1 MGNSKKERV
10 EDSTPNASG
19 EIPNLHTFITA
30 NKSLRTREYVSLFSE
45 FIAYCKRQHIYT
57 YCRPVLTPQSRE
69 VTIWDADLNKDRKMI
84 MFASNNYLGMANS
97 PYVKK
102 KVTEAIDLYGVGL
115 AGPPLLNG
123 YTKLMIELEERLAH
137 LKHQESAMVFSSGYA
152 ANLGML
158 MALAQENDHIL
169 YDELSHASLF
179 DGMRMTQVPATKFAH
194 NDLVDLEAKLAQ
206 LSKTT
211 KDTVFVAVEGVYS
224 MDGDLAP
231 LDKIVPLVKRYGGFL
246 LLDDAHGTGV
256 MGKFG
261 SGTAEHFGVEKQI
274 DLSMGTFSKSF
285 AMTGGFL
292 AGPKDLID
300 YMRFFAR
307 SYMFSAALT
316 PVTLAAVLAGI
327 DVIEKE
333 PELRELLLENARY
346 AILKLQSFGIISKP
360 EAAIIALKVPDWMD
374 VRKANHI
381 IHEQG
386 IFLNAIEYPAVPE
399 GEERFRISITAEHTR
414 TDIDKLA
421 EVLDIVWNSL
431 IVKKN

>member
-1 MGNSKKERV
+1 
-10 EDSTPNASG
+10 
-19 EIPNLHTFITA
+19 
-30 NKSLRTREYVSLFSE
+30 
-45 FIAYCKRQHIYT
+45 
-57 YCRPVLTPQSRE
+57 
-69 VTIWDADLNKDRKMI
+69 
-84 MFASNNYLGMANS
+84 
-97 PYVKK
+97 
-102 KVTEAIDLYGVGL
+102 
-115 AGPPLLNG
+115 
-123 YTKLMIELEERLAH
+123 
-137 LKHQESAMVFSSGYA
+137 
-152 ANLGML
+152 ML
-158 MALAQENDHIL
+158 VALAQENDHIL

-211 KDTVFVAVEGVYS
+211 KDTLFVAVEGVYS

-231 LDKIVPLVKRYGGFL
+231 LDKIVPLVKKYGGFL

-256 MGKFG
+256 MGKSG

-300 YMRFFAR
+300 YLRFFAR

-327 DVIEKE
+327 DVVEKE

-346 AILKLQSFGIISKP
+346 AIQKLQPFGIISKP

-374 VRKANHI
+374 VRNANHF

-414 TDIDKLA
+414 ADIDRLA
-421 EVLDIVWNSL
+421 EVLDMVWNSP
-431 IVKKN
+431 IVHKT

>member
-1 MGNSKKERV
+1 MANTDPKRV
-10 EDSTPNASG
+10 TTATSNTVEET
-19 EIPNLHTFITA
+19 PNLHTFLTA
-30 NKSLRTREYVSLFSE
+30 NKSLKNREYIPLFSK
-45 FIAYCKRQHIYT
+45 FINYLKGQHIYT
-57 YCRPVLTPQSRE
+57 YCRKVLTPQSRE
-69 VTIWDADLNKDRKMI
+69 VTIWDANTAENTKMI

-97 PYVKK
+97 PYMKK
-102 KVTEAIDLYGVGL
+102 KVTEAMDKYGAGL

-123 YTKLMIELEERLAH
+123 YTSLMSELEERLAR
-137 LKHQESAMVFSSGYA
+137 LKHQEAAMIFSSGYG

-158 MALAQENDHIL
+158 VALAQENDHIL

-211 KDTVFVAVEGVYS
+211 KDTLFVAVEGVYS

-231 LDKIVPLVKRYGGFL
+231 LDKIVPLVKKYGGFI

-256 MGKFG
+256 LGKSG

-292 AGPKDLID
+292 AGPKELID

-327 DVIEKE
+327 DVIERE
-333 PELRELLLENARY
+333 PALRDVLLDNARY
-346 AILKLQSFGIISKP
+346 AIKKLQPFGVISKP

-374 VRKANHI
+374 VRKANQF

-386 IFLNAIEYPAVPE
+386 IFLNSIEYPAVPE
-399 GEERFRISITAEHTR
+399 GEERFRISITVEHTR
-414 TDIDKLA
+414 ADIDKLA
-421 EVLDIVWNSL
+421 EVLRLAWDSP
-431 IVKKN
+431 IVKK

>member
-1 MGNSKKERV
+1 M
-10 EDSTPNASG
+10 TAIPSG
-19 EIPNLHTFITA
+19 ETEEMPNLHTFISA
-30 NKSLRTREYVSLFSE
+30 NKSLKTKEYVPLFSR
-45 FIAYCKRQHIYT
+45 FITDLKEKHIYT
-57 YCRPVLTPQSRE
+57 YCRKVLTPQSRE
-69 VTIWDADLNKDRKMI
+69 VTIWDADTDQNHRMI

-102 KVTEAIDLYGVGL
+102 KVAEAMDLYGVGL

-152 ANLGML
+152 ANVGML
-158 MALAQENDHIL
+158 VALAQGNDHVL
-169 YDELSHASLF
+169 FDELSHASF
-179 DGMRMTQVPATKFAH
+179 IDGMRMTQVPSTKFAH
-194 NDLVDLEAKLAQ
+194 NDLADLETHLAY

-211 KDTVFVAVEGVYS
+211 QDTLFVGIEGVYS

-231 LDKIVPLVKRYGGFL
+231 LDKIVPLVKKYGGL
-246 LLDDAHGTGV
+246 LMLDDAHGTGV
-256 MGKFG
+256 LGKSG

-300 YMRFFAR
+300 YLRFFAR

-333 PELRELLLENARY
+333 PELRELLLDNARY
-346 AILKLQSFGIISKP
+346 AIQKLQPFGVISKP

-374 VRKANHI
+374 VRKANHF

-414 TDIDKLA
+414 ADVDRLA
-421 EVLDIVWNSL
+421 EVLDATWNSP
-431 IVKKN
+431 IVKKV

>member
-1 MGNSKKERV
+1 MANPETKRV
-10 EDSTPNASG
+10 ASSASNAG
-19 EIPNLHTFITA
+19 EETPNLHTFLTA
-30 NKSLRTREYVSLFSE
+30 NKTLKTREYVPLFSK
-45 FIAYCKRQHIYT
+45 FLTYLKDQHIYT
-57 YCRPVLTPQSRE
+57 YCRKVLTPQSRE
-69 VTIWDADLNKDRKMI
+69 VTIWDANTGKDHKMI

-97 PYVKK
+97 SYVKK
-102 KVTEAIDLYGVGL
+102 KVTEAMDLYGVGL
-115 AGPPLLNG
+115 GGPPLLNG
-123 YTKLMIELEERLAH
+123 YTQLMIELEEQLAR
-137 LKHQESAMVFSSGYA
+137 LKHQEAAMVFSSGYA
-152 ANLGML
+152 ANVGML
-158 MALAQENDHIL
+158 VALAQENDHIL

-179 DGMRMTQVPATKFAH
+179 DGMRMTHVPATKFAH

-211 KDTVFVAVEGVYS
+211 KDTLFVAVEGVYS

-231 LDKIVPLVKRYGGFL
+231 LDKIVPMVKKYGGFL

-256 MGKFG
+256 LGKSG

-292 AGPKDLID
+292 AGPKELID

-327 DVIEKE
+327 DEVEKK
-333 PELRELLLENARY
+333 PELRDRLLDNARY
-346 AILKLQSFGIISKP
+346 MIQKLQPFGVISKP
-360 EAAIIALKVPDWMD
+360 EAAIVALKVPEWMD
-374 VRKANHI
+374 VRKANQF

-399 GEERFRISITAEHTR
+399 GEERFRISVTVEHTR
-414 TDIDKLA
+414 ADIDRLA
-421 EVLDIVWNSL
+421 EVLALTWNSND
-431 IVKKN
+431 VKKA

>member
-1 MGNSKKERV
+1 MANTDPKRV
-10 EDSTPNASG
+10 TTATSNTVEET
-19 EIPNLHTFITA
+19 PNLHTFLTA
-30 NKSLRTREYVSLFSE
+30 NKSLKNREYIPLFSK
-45 FIAYCKRQHIYT
+45 FINYLKGQHIYT
-57 YCRPVLTPQSRE
+57 YCRKVLTPQSRE
-69 VTIWDADLNKDRKMI
+69 VTIWDANTAENRKMI

-97 PYVKK
+97 PYMKK
-102 KVTEAIDLYGVGL
+102 KVTEAMDKYGAGL

-123 YTKLMIELEERLAH
+123 YTSLMSELEERLAR
-137 LKHQESAMVFSSGYA
+137 LKHQEAAMIFSSGYG

-158 MALAQENDHIL
+158 VALAQENDHIL

-211 KDTVFVAVEGVYS
+211 KDTLFVAVEGVYS

-231 LDKIVPLVKRYGGFL
+231 LDKIVPLVKKYGGFI

-256 MGKFG
+256 LGKSG

-292 AGPKDLID
+292 AGPKELID

-327 DVIEKE
+327 DVIERE
-333 PELRELLLENARY
+333 PALRDVLLDNARY
-346 AILKLQSFGIISKP
+346 AIKKLQPFGVFSKP

-374 VRKANHI
+374 VRKANQF

-386 IFLNAIEYPAVPE
+386 IFLNSIEYPAVPE
-399 GEERFRISITAEHTR
+399 GEERFRISITVEHTR
-414 TDIDKLA
+414 ADIDKLA
-421 EVLDIVWNSL
+421 EVLRLAWDSP
-431 IVKKN
+431 IVKK

>member
-1 MGNSKKERV
+1 MANTETKRV
-10 EDSTPNASG
+10 ATADSNKT
-19 EIPNLHTFITA
+19 EETPNLHTFLSA
-30 NKSLRTREYVSLFSE
+30 NKSLRTREYVSLFSK
-45 FIAYCKRQHIYT
+45 FLTYLKDHHIYT
-57 YCRPVLTPQSRE
+57 YCRKVLTPQSRE
-69 VTIWDADLNKDRKMI
+69 VTIWDANTGKDHNML

-115 AGPPLLNG
+115 GGPPLLNG
-123 YTKLMIELEERLAH
+123 YTQLMIELEERLAR
-137 LKHQESAMVFSSGYA
+137 LKHQEAAMVFSSGYA
-152 ANLGML
+152 ANVGML
-158 MALAQENDHIL
+158 VALAQANDHIL

-179 DGMRMTQVPATKFAH
+179 DGMRMTHVPATKFAH
-194 NDLVDLEAKLAQ
+194 NDLEDLEAKLAQ

-211 KDTVFVAVEGVYS
+211 KDTLFVAVEGVYS

-231 LDKIVPLVKRYGGFL
+231 LDKIVPLVKKYGGFL

-256 MGKFG
+256 LGKTG

-292 AGPKDLID
+292 AGSKELID
-300 YMRFFAR
+300 YLRFFAR

-327 DVIEKE
+327 DEVEKK
-333 PELRELLLENARY
+333 PELRDLLLDNARY
-346 AILKLQSFGIISKP
+346 MIQKLQPFGVISKP
-360 EAAIIALKVPDWMD
+360 EAAIVALKVPEWMD
-374 VRKANHI
+374 VRKANQL

-386 IFLNAIEYPAVPE
+386 VFLNAIEYPAVPE
-399 GEERFRISITAEHTR
+399 GEERFRISVTVEHTR
-414 TDIDKLA
+414 ADIDRLA
-421 EVLDIVWNSL
+421 EVLRLVWNSP
-431 IVKKN
+431 IVKKI

>member
-1 MGNSKKERV
+1 MANTDPKRV
-10 EDSTPNASG
+10 TTATSNTVEET
-19 EIPNLHTFITA
+19 PNLHTFLTA
-30 NKSLRTREYVSLFSE
+30 NKSLKNREYIPLFSK
-45 FIAYCKRQHIYT
+45 FINYLKGQHIYT
-57 YCRPVLTPQSRE
+57 YCRKVLTPQSRE
-69 VTIWDADLNKDRKMI
+69 VTIWDANTAENRKMI

-97 PYVKK
+97 PYMKK
-102 KVTEAIDLYGVGL
+102 KVTEAMDKYGAGL

-123 YTKLMIELEERLAH
+123 YTSLMSELEERLAR
-137 LKHQESAMVFSSGYA
+137 LKHQEAAMIFSSGYG

-158 MALAQENDHIL
+158 VALAQENDHIL

-211 KDTVFVAVEGVYS
+211 KDTLFVAVEGVYS

-231 LDKIVPLVKRYGGFL
+231 LDKIVPLVKKYGGFI

-256 MGKFG
+256 LGKSG

-292 AGPKDLID
+292 AGPKELID

-327 DVIEKE
+327 DVIERE
-333 PELRELLLENARY
+333 PALRDVLLDNARY
-346 AILKLQSFGIISKP
+346 AIKKLQPFGVISKP

-374 VRKANHI
+374 VRKANQF

-386 IFLNAIEYPAVPE
+386 IFLNSIEYPAVPE
-399 GEERFRISITAEHTR
+399 GEERFRISITVEHTR
-414 TDIDKLA
+414 ADIDKLA
-421 EVLDIVWNSL
+421 EVLRLAWDSP
-431 IVKKN
+431 IVKK

>member
-1 MGNSKKERV
+1 MENSETKWVKTPAPSTSK
-10 EDSTPNASG
+10 DS
-19 EIPNLHTFITA
+19 PNLRTFISA
-30 NKSLRTREYVSLFSE
+30 NKSLKTREYISLFSR
-45 FIAYCKRQHIYT
+45 FIQNEKEQHIYT
-57 YCRPVLTPQSRE
+57 YGRKVLTPQGRE
-69 VTIWDADLNKDRKMI
+69 VTIWDADTDKSRKMI
-84 MFASNNYLGMANS
+84 MFGSNNYLGMANS

-102 KVTEAIDLYGVGL
+102 KVTEAMDLYGVGL

-123 YTKLMIELEERLAH
+123 YTKLMTELEERLAH

-152 ANLGML
+152 ANVGML
-158 MALAQENDHIL
+158 IALTQKNDHVL

-179 DGMRMTQVPATKFAH
+179 DGLRMTQVPATKFAH
-194 NDLVDLEAKLAQ
+194 NDLEDLEAKLSQ
-206 LSKTT
+206 YSKTT
-211 KDTVFVAVEGVYS
+211 EDTVFVAIEGVYS

-231 LDKIVPLVKRYGGFL
+231 LDKIVPLVKKYDGFL

-256 MGKFG
+256 IGKTG
-261 SGTAEHFGVEKQI
+261 AGTAEHFGVEKQI

-327 DVIEKE
+327 DVIEKQ
-333 PELRELLLENARY
+333 PELRNLLLGNARY
-346 AILKLQSFGIISKP
+346 AIQKLQPYGIISKP
-360 EAAIIALKVPDWMD
+360 EAAIIAVKIPDWMD
-374 VRKANHI
+374 ARKANHL

-399 GEERFRISITAEHTR
+399 GEERFRVSITVEHTHA
-414 TDIDKLA
+414 DIDRLA
-421 EVLDIVWNSL
+421 EVLDTVWNSP
-431 IVKKN
+431 IVRKT